1 VIPPVE
7 FQATHA
13 AMGWKSLLLRNG
25 RSFNSDGN
33 DPCGGG
39 VLKHSTELIA
49 VVLPLGHSD
58 RVPEI
63 ASM

>member
-1 VIPPVE
+1 
-7 FQATHA
+7 
-13 AMGWKSLLLRNG
+13 MGWKSLLLRNG